1 MASEG
6 AALVEAVPL
15 GGGSHVSW
23 GVCATSQYFPHLS
36 VNAKPMKNAFLLFI
50 AIACICSCKSDDSS
64 IDLDCSLVLCA
75 AADNHLYIELL
86 NPENDE
92 SLLDES
98 IEASS
103 LEILDGQNHEV
114 SFGIE
119 HYATATYAK
128 VPVSIETFGST
139 SFLVNFEGGNPFT
152 ISFDTRFSEGGE
164 CCGPY
169 TLVENVDVDNY
180 SHDLIESGQL
190 PLFITIYIPQP

>member
-1 MASEG
+1 M
-6 AALVEAVPL
+6 
-15 GGGSHVSW
+15 
-23 GVCATSQYFPHLS
+23 
-36 VNAKPMKNAFLLFI
+36 I
-50 AIACICSCKSDDSS
+50 
-64 IDLDCSLVLCA
+64 
-75 AADNHLYIELL
+75 

-103 LEILDGQNHEV
+103 IEILDEQNNEV

-119 HYATATYAK
+119 QYSTVTYVK
-128 VPVSIETFGST
+128 VPVSIETFGSK

-152 ISFDTRFSEGGE
+152 ISFDTSFSEGGE

-169 TLVENVDVDNY
+169 TLVENVEVDNY
-180 SHDLIESGQL
+180 SHDLIELSQL